1 MVTEVKEP
9 APARRLRPRSA
20 EKVAEALAEARRAGQ
35 AVIPVG
41 GGRLLGMG
49 DLPERWDVALQTRG
63 LNRIL
68 AVTPAD
74 LTLSV
79 EAGVTLEEVDAAL
92 APVGQHLP
100 IDPPGGPGQTVGGA
114 LASGVTGPL
123 RQRFGA
129 PREFVIGLRV
139 ALPDGRLAASGGR
152 VVKNVSGYDLAKLHL
167 GALGSLGVIVAV
179 SFKVF
184 PRPAEDVTVAH
195 TGGDPWAEAARA
207 LALPGPPVALE
218 IERAGTVRARF
229 WGHGRGLA
237 RMLGELGWEPSP
249 GADWNRGA
257 AVPGAAWA
265 RVAVPPRTL
274 REVLESVPAGV
285 DWWAWPG
292 VGIAHLRGPLDA
304 DAVRWVRGTAE
315 TAGGNLVLLAAPTAL
330 KVEVGAWGSPPAT
343 LAWMDRLRN
352 AFDPDRTL
360 APGRFVT
367 R

>member
-1 MVTEVKEP
+1 MVAAVEEP

-20 EKVAEALAEARRAGQ
+20 KQVAEALAEARRAGQ
-35 AVIPVG
+35 TVIPVG

-79 EAGVTLEEVDAAL
+79 EAGVTLEEIDAAL

-167 GALGSLGVIVAV
+167 GALGSLGVIVAAG
-179 SFKVF
+179 FKVF
-184 PRPAEDVTVAH
+184 PRPAEDVTVAR
-195 TGGDPWAEAARA
+195 TGGDAWAEAARA

-237 RMLGELGWEPSP
+237 RMLGELGWEPVP
-249 GADWNRGA
+249 GADWGRGPA
-257 AVPGAAWA
+257 APGAVWA
-265 RVAVPPRTL
+265 RVAVPSRSL
-274 REVLESVPAGV
+274 RAVLESVPAEL

-292 VGIAHLRGPLDA
+292 VGIAHLRGALGA
-304 DAVRWVRGTAE
+304 GGVHSVRGTAE
-315 TAGGNLVLLAAPTAL
+315 AAGGSLVLLAAPAAL
-330 KVEVGAWGSPPAT
+330 KAEVGAWGTAPPT
-343 LAWMDRLRN
+343 LAWMERLRH

>member
-1 MVTEVKEP
+1 VVTAVQEP
-9 APARRLRPRSA
+9 VPARRLRPRSA
-20 EKVAEALAEARRAGQ
+20 ERVAEALVEARRAGQ

-74 LTLSV
+74 LTMSV
-79 EAGVTLEEVDAAL
+79 EAGVTLEEIDAAL
-92 APVGQHLP
+92 APVGQQLP
-100 IDPPGGPGQTVGGA
+100 IDPPGGPGQTVGGV

-152 VVKNVSGYDLAKLHL
+152 VVKNVSGYDMAKLHL

-195 TGGDPWAEAARA
+195 AGGDAWAEAARA
-207 LALPGPPVALE
+207 LALPGAPVALE
-218 IERAGTVRARF
+218 IERGGSVRARF
-229 WGHGRGLA
+229 WGHGRGLT
-237 RMLGELGWEPSP
+237 RMIEELGWEVVP
-249 GADWNRGA
+249 GADWSRGPA
-257 AVPGAAWA
+257 EPGVVWA
-265 RVAVPPRTL
+265 RVAVPPRAL
-274 REVLESVPAGV
+274 REVVDGVPDEV

-292 VGIAHLRGPLDA
+292 VGIAHLRGPLGSD
-304 DAVRWVRGTAE
+304 DVRWVRGAAE
-315 TAGGNLVLLAAPTAL
+315 ARGGSVVLLAAPAGL
-330 KVEVGAWGSPPAT
+330 KTEVGAWGTPPGT
-343 LAWMDRLRN
+343 LAWMDRLRGV
-352 AFDPDRTL
+352 FDPDRTL

>member
-1 MVTEVKEP
+1 MVTAVQEP

-20 EKVAEALAEARRAGQ
+20 ERVAQALVEARRAGQ
-35 AVIPVG
+35 SVIPVG

-49 DLPERWDVALQTRG
+49 DVPERWDLALQTGG

-74 LTLSV
+74 LTVST
-79 EAGVTLEEVDAAL
+79 EAGVTLEEIDAAL
-92 APVGQHLP
+92 APVGQQLP
-100 IDPPGGPGQTVGGA
+100 IDPPGGPGQTVGGV

-152 VVKNVSGYDLAKLHL
+152 VVKNVSGYDMAKLHL
-167 GALGSLGVIVAV
+167 GALGSLGVIVAAG
-179 SFKVF
+179 FKVF
-184 PRPAEDVTVAH
+184 PRPREDVTVAH
-195 TGGDPWAEAARA
+195 AGGDPWAEAARA

-218 IERAGTVRARF
+218 IERGGTVRARF

-237 RMLGELGWEPSP
+237 RMIEELGWEGVP
-249 GADWNRGA
+249 GADWNRGPA
-257 AVPGAAWA
+257 QPGAVWA
-265 RVAVPPRTL
+265 RVAVPPRAL
-274 REVLESVPAGV
+274 REVVEGVPDQV

-292 VGIAHLRGPLDA
+292 IGIAHLRGPLGPD
-304 DAVRWVRGTAE
+304 DVRWVRGAAE
-315 TAGGNLVLLAAPTAL
+315 AAAGSLVLLAAPAGL
-330 KVEVGAWGSPPAT
+330 KAEVGAWGTPPET
-343 LAWMDRLRN
+343 LAWMDRLRG

>member
-1 MVTEVKEP
+1 MVAAVQEP
-9 APARRLRPRSA
+9 VPARRLRPRSA
-20 EKVAEALAEARRAGQ
+20 ERVAEALAEARRAGQ
-35 AVIPVG
+35 AVIPIG

-49 DLPERWDVALQTRG
+49 DIPERWDVALQTRG

-79 EAGVTLEEVDAAL
+79 EAGVTLEEIDAAL
-92 APVGQHLP
+92 APVGQQLP
-100 IDPPGGPGQTVGGA
+100 IDPPGGPGQTVGGV

-152 VVKNVSGYDLAKLHL
+152 VVKNVSGYDMAKLHL

-184 PRPAEDVTVAH
+184 PRPAEDVTVICA
-195 TGGDPWAEAARA
+195 GRDPWAEAARA

-218 IERAGTVRARF
+218 VERSGTVRARF
-229 WGHGRGLA
+229 WGHGRALA
-237 RMLGELGWEPSP
+237 RMLEELGWEAVRD
-249 GADWNRGA
+249 ADWSRGPA
-257 AVPGAAWA
+257 EPDQVWA
-265 RVAVPPRTL
+265 RVAVPPRAL
-274 REVLESVPAGV
+274 REVLDGVPGEV

-292 VGIAHLRGPLDA
+292 IGIAHLRGPLGPPD
-304 DAVRWVRGTAE
+304 VRWVRGVAE
-315 TAGGNLVLLAAPTAL
+315 AAGGSLVLLAAPADL
-330 KVEVGAWGSPPAT
+330 KAEVGAWGTPPAT
-343 LAWMDRLRN
+343 LAWMDRLRG
-352 AFDPDRTL
+352 AFDPERTL